1 MTKKIYKSD
10 EDKMMQ
16 DKTLSWGQ
24 SSVIKKPLSEYDE
37 VKAILKKHNCLNKEI
52 EDLDDAKLMEDLY
65 GYFQNSGEMPYGI
78 QKARTG
84 DPDEWIA
91 DRLIEL
97 ELVYDEEK
105 ANDYNAECVQDTA
118 DMVVNEN

>member
-1 MTKKIYKSD
+1 MTKKIYRSD

-16 DKTLSWGQ
+16 DKTLSWNQ

-37 VKAILKKHNCLNKEI
+37 VKAILKKHNALNKEI

-65 GYFQNSGEMPYGI
+65 GYYQSSGDMPYGI

-91 DRLIEL
+91 DRLYEL
-97 ELVYDEEK
+97 ELVYDEDK

-118 DMVVNEN
+118 DMVVNED

>member
-37 VKAILKKHNCLNKEI
+37 VKAILKKHNALNKDI
-52 EDLDDAKLMEDLY
+52 EDLDDAKLQEDLY

-91 DRLIEL
+91 DRLYEL
-97 ELVYDEEK
+97 ELIGDEVKENDQREDYAQRK
-105 ANDYNAECVQDTA
+105 AF
-118 DMVVNEN
+118 

>member
-37 VKAILKKHNCLNKEI
+37 VKAILKKHNALNKDI
-52 EDLDDAKLMEDLY
+52 EDLDDAKLQEDLY
-65 GYFQNSGEMPYGI
+65 GYYQSSGDMPYGI

-91 DRLIEL
+91 ERLIEL
-97 ELVYDEEK
+97 ELVYDEDK

-118 DMVVNEN
+118 DIVVKDN

>member
-1 MTKKIYKSD
+1 MLTQI
-10 EDKMMQ
+10 Q
-16 DKTLSWGQ
+16 
-24 SSVIKKPLSEYDE
+24 
-37 VKAILKKHNCLNKEI
+37 NLNKQIQLSVEI
-52 EDLDDAKLMEDLY
+52 DTLMSQSLKLMADLFE
-65 GYFQNSGEMPYGI
+65 YFCNSGEMPYGTM
-78 QKARTG
+78 KARDG

-118 DMVVNEN
+118 DMVVEEN

>member
-1 MTKKIYKSD
+1 MTNLGYYYNILDRKRGN
-10 EDKMMQ
+10 M
-16 DKTLSWGQ
+16 T
-24 SSVIKKPLSEYDE
+24 KPLSEYDE

-52 EDLDDAKLMEDLY
+52 EDLDDPKLMADLFE
-65 GYFQNSGEMPYGI
+65 YFCNSGEMPYGTM
-78 QKARTG
+78 KARDG

-118 DMVVNEN
+118 DMVVEEN

>member
-1 MTKKIYKSD
+1 MT
-10 EDKMMQ
+10 
-16 DKTLSWGQ
+16 
-24 SSVIKKPLSEYDE
+24 KPLSEYDE

-52 EDLDDAKLMEDLY
+52 EDLDDPKLMEDLF
-65 GYFQNSGEMPYGI
+65 GYFCNSGEMPYGTM
-78 QKARTG
+78 KARDG

>member
-37 VKAILKKHNCLNKEI
+37 VKAILKKHNALNKDI
-52 EDLDDAKLMEDLY
+52 EDLDDPKLQEDLF
-65 GYFQNSGEMPYGI
+65 GYFCNSGEMPYGTM
-78 QKARTG
+78 KARDG

-91 DRLIEL
+91 DRLYEL
-97 ELVYDEEK
+97 ELIGDDVKENDQREDYAQRK
-105 ANDYNAECVQDTA
+105 AF
-118 DMVVNEN
+118 

>member
-1 MTKKIYKSD
+1 M
-10 EDKMMQ
+10 
-16 DKTLSWGQ
+16 KT
-24 SSVIKKPLSEYDE
+24 EYDE

-52 EDLDDAKLMEDLY
+52 EDLDDPKLMEDLY

-97 ELVYDEEK
+97 ELVYDEVKENDQREDYAQRK
-105 ANDYNAECVQDTA
+105 AF
-118 DMVVNEN
+118 